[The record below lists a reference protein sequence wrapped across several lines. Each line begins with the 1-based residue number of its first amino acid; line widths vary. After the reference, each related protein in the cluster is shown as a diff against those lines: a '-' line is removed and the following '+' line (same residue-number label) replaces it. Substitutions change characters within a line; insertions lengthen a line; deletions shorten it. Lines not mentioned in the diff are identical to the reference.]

1 MVDSKRKGRILILEL
16 KEDLP
21 ILKAIASKIG
31 VQILEVLTTE
41 GKNVNEISRILNL
54 PQSTVATNVMAL
66 ERAGL
71 IETKT
76 QRAARGTQK
85 ICYPIYEEYI
95 VKFSEP
101 KTAEDDMIEV
111 EMPVGL
117 FIQYEVSAPCGMC
130 SPEKIIG
137 YLDSPASFLE
147 PERVKAGLLWFEKGF
162 VEYQFPNN
170 ALSRTKTPKKLEIV
184 MELSSEVPGT
194 NPKWLSDITVWVNNQ
209 DIGTW
214 TSPGDFGDKRGIY
227 TPKWWKLEGSQYG
240 LQKSFSVSG
249 EGSSVDGV
257 RVSDI
262 RLSDLRLPDH
272 HSIRVKVGIKENAEN
287 IGGINIFGRGFGN
300 YDHDIILRLYF

>member
-1 MVDSKRKGRILILEL
+1 
-16 KEDLP
+16 
-21 ILKAIASKIG
+21 
-31 VQILEVLTTE
+31 
-41 GKNVNEISRILNL
+41 
-54 PQSTVATNVMAL
+54 
-66 ERAGL
+66 
-71 IETKT
+71 
-76 QRAARGTQK
+76 
-85 ICYPIYEEYI
+85 
-95 VKFSEP
+95 
-101 KTAEDDMIEV
+101 
-111 EMPVGL
+111 
-117 FIQYEVSAPCGMC
+117 
-130 SPEKIIG
+130 
-137 YLDSPASFLE
+137 
-147 PERVKAGLLWFEKGF
+147 VKAGLLWFEKGF